1 MTETSFTP
9 GRWFAMGCDVKPLG
23 DKPYICWT
31 GTPEREKDEARAN
44 ANLIAAAPEL
54 YEALVMARD
63 HVEENVEI
71 CEEAMRYYET
81 KNKSAYELECY
92 ENSKLN
98 YKNHIEQLN
107 KIDTVLRKARGEGGF

>member
-44 ANLIAAAPEL
+44 ANLISAAPEM
-54 YEALVMARD
+54 YEALM
-63 HVEENVEI
+63 
-71 CEEAMRYYET
+71 EAMVFIEE
-81 KNKSAYELECY
+81 ELENRACSGSFSPDEPY
-92 ENSKLN
+92 IAAPKDLLN
-98 YKNHIEQLN
+98 Q
-107 KIDTVLRKARGEGGF
+107 IDIALRKARGEGGF

>member
-44 ANLIAAAPEL
+44 ANLISAAPEM
-54 YEALVMARD
+54 YEALLTAASFI
-63 HVEENVEI
+63 EE
-71 CEEAMRYYET
+71 
-81 KNKSAYELECY
+81 ELENRECGGFNPDEPY
-92 ENSKLN
+92 IAAPRDLLN
-98 YKNHIEQLN
+98 Q
-107 KIDTVLRKARGEGGF
+107 IDIALRKARGEGGF

>member
-44 ANLIAAAPEL
+44 ANLISAAPEMYDVL
-54 YEALVMARD
+54 QRAMGFIEA
-63 HVEENVEI
+63 
-71 CEEAMRYYET
+71 
-81 KNKSAYELECY
+81 ELENREDGVFPDDAPY
-92 ENSKLN
+92 IAVPKSILN
-98 YKNHIEQLN
+98 Q
-107 KIDTVLRKARGEGGF
+107 IDTVLRKARGEGGF